1 MAAGNGLAGAGPR
14 PHTVPRDSDSS
25 IRYVTSNFH
34 CKNGGWNQELAL
46 AYSVLVSEHEQLL
59 L

>member
-1 MAAGNGLAGAGPR
+1 MGLQGLARAHIQYPAIQ
-14 PHTVPRDSDSS
+14 
-25 IRYVTSNFH
+25 IRVSGMLQVT